1 MSGNINKLV
10 YDLYKH
16 IIRIEIISMMKKLL
30 YLIVLLP
37 SVGFAEEQI
46 QISPA
51 LAEMMKVEPLDP
63 KRLENNFYVGQMGLY
78 LPQENYLDL
87 VKKHIQK
94 QDIIGLQFLNE
105 YKINIF
111 KQGDISPKFA
121 RIEEL
126 IPKDMKKKSVV
137 LKPLNGVVILDLK
150 EYTPCLQYLNANC
163 IRQTLSISTEINQ
176 ALQENQDLLKR
187 FISLISNSMYNDTIF
202 PNGMDIGSIE
212 LPSYQGMSKLYG
224 LILSDAILNIAYSNN
239 QAGIELL
246 SIARK
251 RIDLQYN
258 ENSMPLLI
266 DVMITN
272 QQAQFLDQT
281 MNALL
286 DSGLLTHEMHNPQIE
301 KIFRP
306 YPKTIGSMLQQSIL
320 VELNAIFKV
329 NFYPYIKAFISL
341 PISQQT
347 MQKGSWL
354 LMLNNHAKIISELNS
369 INEQGNIFDVDLI
382 NSMIQKDNASI
393 TLEYLSPSMDDYIV
407 RLYEQ
412 QNYHQLVY
420 LKYLILRDDISIR
433 DIPEFL
439 NSMGDLAKNTI
450 TKERYHF
457 NAETRVLSTPL
468 PKEGKYIPHSVRQ
481 AQQDDPSI
489 QNLEVTI
496 PLDRNCL
503 NQLAPQG
510 VPYEGA
516 FKYQSLC
523 REQNSFKK

>member
-1 MSGNINKLV
+1 
-10 YDLYKH
+10 
-16 IIRIEIISMMKKLL
+16 MKKLL
-30 YLIVLLP
+30 YLIVLLS

-46 QISPA
+46 QISPE
-51 LAEMMKVEPLDP
+51 LAEMMKIEPLDP
-63 KRLENNFYVGQMGLY
+63 ERLENNFYVGQMGLY

-94 QDIIGLQFLNE
+94 QDAIGLQFLNE
-105 YKINIF
+105 HKINIF
-111 KQGDISPKFA
+111 KQGDISPKFVL
-121 RIEEL
+121 IEEL
-126 IPKDMKKKSVV
+126 IPKDMKKKEVV
-137 LKPLNGVVILDLK
+137 LKPLNGVAVLDLK
-150 EYTPCLQYLNANC
+150 EYTPCLQYLNDNC
-163 IRQTLSISTEINQ
+163 IRQTLNISAEVNQ

-187 FISLISNSMYNDTIF
+187 FVSLISNSIYNDTIF
-202 PNGMDIGSIE
+202 PNGMDIGSME

-224 LILSDAILNIAYSNN
+224 LILSDAILNMASSNK

-258 ENSMPLLI
+258 EHSMPLLV
-266 DVMITN
+266 DMMITN

-286 DSGLLTHEMHNPQIE
+286 DSGLLTNEMNNPQIE
-301 KIFRP
+301 KIFQP

-320 VELNAIFKV
+320 AELNAIFKV
-329 NFYPYIKAFISL
+329 NFYPYIKAFMSL
-341 PISQQT
+341 PISQET
-347 MQKGSWL
+347 MQNGYWL
-354 LMLNNHAKIISELNS
+354 LMLNNHAEIISELNS
-369 INEQGNIFDVDLI
+369 MNKKGEIFDI
-382 NSMIQKDNASI
+382 NIINGMIQKDNASI
-393 TLEYLSPSMDDYIV
+393 TLEYLSPSIDGYIV

-420 LKYLILRDDISIR
+420 LKYLILRDDISIS

-457 NAETRVLSTPL
+457 DAETRVLSTPL

-481 AQQDDPSI
+481 AQQDDSNI

-496 PLDRNCL
+496 PLARNCRRVWVSMPSHP
-503 NQLAPQG
+503 APNYLEYI
-510 VPYEGA
+510 PM
-516 FKYQSLC
+516 C
-523 REQNSFKK
+523 RDENPFEK

>member
-1 MSGNINKLV
+1 
-10 YDLYKH
+10 
-16 IIRIEIISMMKKLL
+16 MMKKLL
-30 YLIVLLP
+30 YLIVSLS
-37 SVGFAEEQI
+37 SVGLAEEQI

-51 LAEMMKVEPLDP
+51 LAEMMKIEPLDP

-94 QDIIGLQFLNE
+94 QDVIGLQFLNE

-121 RIEEL
+121 LIEEL
-126 IPKDMKKKSVV
+126 IPKDMKKKEVV
-137 LKPLNGVVILDLK
+137 LKPLNGVVMLDLK
-150 EYTPCLQYLNANC
+150 EYTPCLQYLNDNC
-163 IRQTLSISTEINQ
+163 IQQTINIRTEINQ
-176 ALQENQDLLKR
+176 ALQENHDLLQR
-187 FISLISNSMYNDTIF
+187 FISLISNSTCNDIIF
-202 PNGMDIGSIE
+202 PNGMDIGSME
-212 LPSYQGMSKLYG
+212 LPSYQGMSKLYA
-224 LILSDAILNIAYSNN
+224 LILSDAILNLAHSNN

-258 ENSMPLLI
+258 ERSMPLLI
-266 DVMITN
+266 DMMITN
-272 QQAQFLDQT
+272 QQAQFLDQV

-286 DSGLLTHEMHNPQIE
+286 DSGLLANEMNNPQIE
-301 KIFRP
+301 KIFQP
-306 YPKTIGSMLQQSIL
+306 YPKTIGSILQQSIL

-329 NFYPYIKAFISL
+329 NFYPYIKAFMSL
-341 PISQQT
+341 PISQET
-347 MQKGSWL
+347 MQNGSWL
-354 LMLNNHAKIISELNS
+354 LMLNNHAEIISELNS
-369 INEQGNIFDVDLI
+369 MNKKGNIFDVNII
-382 NSMIQKDNASI
+382 NGMIQKDKPSI
-393 TLEYLSPSMDDYIV
+393 TLEYLSPSIDDYIV

-420 LKYLILRDDISIR
+420 LKYLILRDNTSIK

-450 TKERYHF
+450 TKEPYHF
-457 NAETRVLSTPL
+457 DAGTRILSTAL

-481 AQQDDPSI
+481 AQQDDSSI

-496 PLDRNCL
+496 PLARNCRRVWV
-503 NQLAPQG
+503 NMPSHT
-510 VPYEGA
+510 VPDYLE
-516 FKYQSLC
+516 SIPMC
-523 REQNSFKK
+523 RDENPFEK